1 MRTVSLSEAKAR
13 LSELLEAAERGEEV
27 IITRR
32 GRPWARLAP
41 VEESVRLGTFRTLG
55 PLDWEAFNAP
65 LPEED
70 LSAWGGN

>member
-13 LSELLEAAERGEEV
+13 LSELLAAVERGEEV
-27 IITRR
+27 VITRH

-41 VEESVRLGTFRTLG
+41 VGETVRLGTFRSLG

-65 LPEED
+65 LPEEE